1 MFGISSRRRKRV
13 KPTKKKTFQKLTIEN
28 LLEFW
33 RETSLTADSNFISK
47 LKRKKLIFYTSSVQ
61 TNPFSVLVVRNPKS
75 TFFLDTFN
83 VKGTPT
89 NSKSLGSCILLWFF
103 HLKCYKIWLAVLFLP
118 LATAA
123 VVDYQNPSLKSKSHQ
138 EFNIVSHSPIR
149 ILNKMCYVSFP
160 FRYIGN

>member
-89 NSKSLGSCILLWFF
+89 NSEMFRKLYFF
-103 HLKCYKIWLAVLFLP
+103 MI
-118 LATAA
+118 
-123 VVDYQNPSLKSKSHQ
+123 
-138 EFNIVSHSPIR
+138 
-149 ILNKMCYVSFP
+149 FP
-160 FRYIGN
+160 FKML

>member
-13 KPTKKKTFQKLTIEN
+13 KPTKKNISKLTIEN

-89 NSKSLGSCILLWFF
+89 NSKMFRKLYFLWFF
-103 HLKCYKIWLAVLFLP
+103 LLKCYKIWLAVLFLP